1 LELWDIYTRDR
12 VKTGR
17 LHRRGKPM
25 RRGDYHL
32 VVHIWI
38 RNSKGEYLIQKR
50 ADTVEMCPGLW
61 AVTGGSAVAG
71 DDSVTAMLRETKEE
85 MGLTLDI
92 EKAQLIFKLRRRNS
106 LADIWLYTADIDD
119 ADITLQKE
127 EVSAV
132 AWCDKSKITRML
144 SDNMLY
150 NYGDAYYRMLFDHGR
165 RHAPISQRK
174 SRRYNSHTKR

>member
-1 LELWDIYTRDR
+1 MELWDIYTRDR

-119 ADITLQKE
+119 AEITLQKE
-127 EVSAV
+127 EVSDFMWATKEKIYEMADRREFLRYEYIDRFFAAV
-132 AWCDKSKITRML
+132 EGS
-144 SDNMLY
+144 
-150 NYGDAYYRMLFDHGR
+150 
-165 RHAPISQRK
+165 IS
-174 SRRYNSHTKR
+174 S